1 MTLCGPEVFGAD
13 PINIKWQIVRG
24 DTSTMRV
31 EFFENDEETTYD
43 ISSWDF
49 VSTAYDIRGDVLD
62 EMNVVVGDGYI
73 DIIAPSEVTS
83 NWGTGYSSVVAEL
96 IFDLEVTLDD
106 GTVWT
111 PVVGTIKVIGDVS
124 GSL

>member
-31 EFFENDEETTYD
+31 EFFQNDEETTYD

-49 VSTAYDIRGDVLD
+49 VSTASDIRGDVLD